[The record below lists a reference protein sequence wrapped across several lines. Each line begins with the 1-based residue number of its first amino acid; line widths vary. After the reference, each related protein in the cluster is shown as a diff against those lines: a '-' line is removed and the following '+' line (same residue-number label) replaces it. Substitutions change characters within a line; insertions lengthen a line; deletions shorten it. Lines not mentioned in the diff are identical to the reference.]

1 MMAAS
6 LNEQKIENNREMKV
20 VEYISE
26 KTIVLLKERHKSEVL
41 DALVA
46 MAAGLGLV
54 ADVPLFRSAIDTREA
69 FCSTAIG
76 DEIAIPHAKIP
87 GIDSFFVITAVM
99 LGAVE
104 WDAPDQKPVRI
115 IFLIGGPDNDQKTY
129 LGLLGKILRVVK
141 SADKKELLFKSTSP
155 AEVADILAR

>member
-115 IFLIGGPDNDQKTY
+115 IFLIGG
-129 LGLLGKILRVVK
+129 
-141 SADKKELLFKSTSP
+141 
-155 AEVADILAR
+155 